1 MKTISHMS
9 LLLLALLCLEPLQ
22 AQEDTSTVLFTWI
35 WYKDTLG
42 TINVPGGFKSCLVE
56 YGEGCITTLAYRD
69 GSLLGL
75 HFGGTIKLP
84 FHGAPEYIVQDSVKY
99 KDRTQRSGRARGSL
113 LRWREDAYG
122 IFNTFFE
129 RFIVSFNRLFLLLIA
144 RFTFLLHRFTLQL
157 RRSNRIQETGPGPR
171 RPGRSCDRR
180 HR

>member
-1 MKTISHMS
+1 MKTISHMF
-9 LLLLALLCLEPLQ
+9 LLPFALLCLEPLQ

-42 TINVPGGFKSCLVE
+42 TINVPPGFKASLVE

-99 KDRTQRSGRARGSL
+99 NDRTQRSGRASGSL

-129 RFIVSFNRLFLLLIA
+129 RVRPSRELLFHKALD
-144 RFTFLLHRFTLQL
+144 TFKSQKIH
-157 RRSNRIQETGPGPR
+157 
-171 RPGRSCDRR
+171 
-180 HR
+180 